1 MREKVKEK
9 YPKNTKGIYVEM
21 LQKIKFF
28 SLYVLHFPNI
38 LYQFLKQTFY
48 FRVALDLQRY
58 YKDAVGRVP
67 YAHRQF
73 HLLLISYISTL
84 RLLH

>member
-9 YPKNTKGIYVEM
+9 YANNTKGIYVEM

-48 FRVALDLQRY
+48 FRVALDLQKY

-67 YAHRQF
+67 YVHGQF
-73 HLLLISYISTL
+73 PLLLIFYISIL
-84 RLLH
+84 HLLH

>member
-9 YPKNTKGIYVEM
+9 YAKNTKGIYVEM

-38 LYQFLKQTFY
+38 LYQFLKQTFC
-48 FRVALDLQRY
+48 FRVVLDLQKY

-67 YAHRQF
+67 YVHGQF
-73 HLLLISYISTL
+73 PLLLISYISTL
-84 RLLH
+84 HLLH